1 MRNLTKLN
9 SLARIGF
16 AARGVMYL
24 LIGLL
29 ALWSGRSEDGAGA
42 LQPLGSGLG
51 RILLAVMA
59 LGFLG
64 YALWRLAEAAVD
76 AEGKGEDA
84 KGVILRL
91 GGAISGLVHL
101 SLFAAAAKLALGNG
115 GGGSSGARQSAAT
128 ALDLPGGAL
137 LLGAAALGLAVTG
150 IVQLV
155 RAAKA
160 SFLKNLDSR
169 AAKRAWVEWL
179 GRAGYAARGIV
190 FLMIGW
196 FLLSAATEHDAAEAG
211 GIGAALESLSPDL
224 RTAVA
229 AGLLLFGLFSLVE
242 ARFRRI
248 ADPHVGD
255 RLASQGARLQRHLRA
270 MRRERRAL
278 SG

>member
-1 MRNLTKLN
+1 MRNIPRLN

-42 LQPLGSGLG
+42 LEPLGSGLG
-51 RILLAVMA
+51 RILLAAMA

-76 AEGKGEDA
+76 SEGKGDDA
-84 KGVILRL
+84 KGIALRL

-101 SLFAAAAKLALGNG
+101 GLFAAAAKLALGNG
-115 GGGSSGARQSAAT
+115 GGNGDSTRQGAAAV
-128 ALDLPGGAL
+128 LDLPGGAL
-137 LLGAAALGLAVTG
+137 LLGVAAAVMAVTAAA
-150 IVQLV
+150 QLV
-155 RAAKA
+155 RAVKA
-160 SFLKNLDSR
+160 SFLEPLDPR
-169 AAKRAWVEWL
+169 AAAQTWVEWL

-196 FLLSAATEHDAAEAG
+196 FLLNAAIAQDAGEAG
-211 GIGAALESLSPDL
+211 GIGAALKSLSPDM
-224 RTAVA
+224 RMAIA

-248 ADPHVGD
+248 SDPRVSA
-255 RLASQGARLQRHLRA
+255 RLAAQGARLQRRL
-270 MRRERRAL
+270 
-278 SG
+278 